1 MGGLEKPEPGSETP
15 EPEKVIEKPDLTTPE
30 SLNLWL
36 DKYVPRPFA
45 GFADLKHD
53 DGTSYSPEEQIQ
65 ATKDQL
71 RKIAD
76 EFPKMGKTH
85 EQIQTV
91 LVASVQ
97 GLQEVT
103 P

>member
-1 MGGLEKPEPGSETP
+1 MGDPENPKPEKV
-15 EPEKVIEKPDLTTPE
+15 KVIEKPDLDTPGA
-30 SLNLWL
+30 LDQWL
-36 DKYVPRPFA
+36 DEYVPRPFA
-45 GFADLKHD
+45 GFADKTHD
-53 DGTSYSPEEQIQ
+53 DGTPFSLAEQIQ
-65 ATKDQL
+65 ATKNQL
-71 RKIAD
+71 RNIAD